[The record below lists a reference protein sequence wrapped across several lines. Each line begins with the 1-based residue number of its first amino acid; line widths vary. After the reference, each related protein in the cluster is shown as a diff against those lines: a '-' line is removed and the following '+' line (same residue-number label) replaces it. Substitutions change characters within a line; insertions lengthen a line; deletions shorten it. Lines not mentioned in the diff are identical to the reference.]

1 MADKEEV
8 RKQMFID
15 KGYFTVDKLIKK
27 LQELQQQG
35 YGNELVG
42 SDYEHYKYCEYD
54 KIEKY
59 VVVC

>member
-1 MADKEEV
+1 MDKEEK
-8 RKQMFID
+8 RKRMLVK
-15 KGYFTVDKLIKK
+15 KGYFTVNKLVEE
-27 LQELQQQG
+27 LQKLQQQG
-35 YGNELVG
+35 HGEDLVG